1 MTPAKYLEL
10 IARARRD
17 FPGAFPAA
25 GSTRPLGVGT
35 FEALVAAWPDLSKK
49 SLRRFLNGYASNCLY
64 RQALAASGP
73 RYRLDGETDG
83 EVTED
88 QRVHAVEALAA
99 RAEKEAAA
107 RQEALQALKEAPG
120 MPESESRSIPQAAPE
135 VTAAAPRIAVPARK
149 PIRVQT
155 VCTNIQARQG
165 NVVRVEEKKR
175 RIARSA

>member
-10 IARARRD
+10 LARARRD

-64 RQALAASGP
+64 RQAIAASGP

-83 EVTED
+83 EVTEEPARSCCGGPRRPRGEGSGGPARGVAGLKRSARNAGK
-88 QRVHAVEALAA
+88 QIPVHPASRA
-99 RAEKEAAA
+99 RSYGCGATDRSSRAKANPGANGVHQYPGPA
-107 RQEALQALKEAPG
+107 RQRG
-120 MPESESRSIPQAAPE
+120 
-135 VTAAAPRIAVPARK
+135 AR
-149 PIRVQT
+149 
-155 VCTNIQARQG
+155 
-165 NVVRVEEKKR
+165 
-175 RIARSA
+175 